1 MNRVCCLAL
10 FRCDTEETPLSYFLY
25 YHESNYHPPTAPTQ
39 HKGME
44 VHVTCVLSGNVHIV
58 EVEEGA
64 TVLDVR
70 ERVGEVLQLGALPQL
85 WQQGG
90 EGRVLLG
97 GDGDAVSGTGLCS
110 GDTLLAEV
118 RTEVPHIEDVSA
130 SWKSPQYLGDCK
142 KRIVSLSPGGR
153 YCLYFNNSVGGE
165 LIQTN
170 LVTDTSTTVARLAPH
185 KVATAVAM
193 ISEQHFAYLTDTSV
207 HIMSTESTEEQVSFT
222 PALDCCGKLLSMT
235 GAPERVVVG
244 CQCSVRVFSLEGVCL
259 ARAEVPACHVTVS
272 PCARWVACLNTGLQ
286 LLDLETLSLVKV
298 FTVPVQSG
306 SRVLQCAPAFSP
318 CSGLVALSH
327 GTVVCICSVEDEQI
341 RHRFSGHDVTLSHIS
356 FSMCG
361 GYVLSCDGDRRLRR
375 WSLATGICDIMHNA
389 NYGIFW
395 FAVSRSM
402 KTVVYADVNELFVK
416 TLAFPRRIPTPPAPP
431 PPSASQTQQRRR
443 PQSQSRDKGCQCC

>member
-1 MNRVCCLAL
+1 M
-10 FRCDTEETPLSYFLY
+10 
-25 YHESNYHPPTAPTQ
+25 
-39 HKGME
+39 
-44 VHVTCVLSGNVHIV
+44 TCVLSGNVHIV

-118 RTEVPHIEDVSA
+118 RTEVPHIEVPTIEDVSA
-130 SWKSPQYLGDCK
+130 SWKSPQNLGFCK
-142 KRIVSLSPGGR
+142 KRVVALSPGGR
-153 YCLYFNNSVGGE
+153 YCLKYYNFSDPAGGR
-165 LIQTN
+165 LIQTD
-170 LVTDTSTTVARLAPH
+170 LVTGTSTTVARLALHEVP
-185 KVATAVAM
+185 TAVAM

-244 CQCSVRVFSLEGVCL
+244 CRCSVRVFSLEGVCL
-259 ARAEVPACHVTVS
+259 ARAEVPAFRVTVS

-298 FTVPVQSG
+298 FAVPVMG
-306 SRVLQCAPAFSP
+306 VNRILQPAPAFSP
-318 CSGLVALSH
+318 CSGLVARSYSDE
-327 GTVVCICSVEDEQI
+327 VYVCSVEDGQI
-341 RHRFSGHDVTLSHIS
+341 RHRFSGTHYGAS
-356 FSMCG
+356 FSTCG
-361 GYVLSCDGDRRLRR
+361 GYVLSYEECEGLKRYN
-375 WSLATGICDIMHNA
+375 LATGRDDMIHREKWTI
-389 NYGIFW
+389 YW
-395 FAVSRSM
+395 FVVSRNM
-402 KTVVYADVNELFVK
+402 KTVVYSDVNELFVR
-416 TLAFPRRIPTPPAPP
+416 TICFPESTPT
-431 PPSASQTQQRRR
+431 SERQH

>member
-1 MNRVCCLAL
+1 M
-10 FRCDTEETPLSYFLY
+10 
-25 YHESNYHPPTAPTQ
+25 
-39 HKGME
+39 
-44 VHVTCVLSGNVHIV
+44 TCVLSGNVHIV
-58 EVEEGA
+58 EVEEAA

-130 SWKSPQYLGDCK
+130 SWKSPQNLGDCE
-142 KRIVSLSPGGR
+142 KRIVALSSGRR
-153 YCLYFNNSVGGE
+153 YCLRFDKTAGDKI
-165 LIQTN
+165 IQTD
-170 LVTDTSTTVARLAPH
+170 LVTGTSTTITRLAPDD
-185 KVATAVAM
+185 VATAVAM

-272 PCARWVACLNTGLQ
+272 PCARWVACLHTGLQ

-298 FTVPVQSG
+298 FTVPEQSG
-306 SRVLQCAPAFSP
+306 RRVLQCAPAFSP

-327 GTVVCICSVEDEQI
+327 RSVVFVCSVEDGQI
-341 RHRFSGHDVTLSHIS
+341 RHRFSGQEQFVSHIS

-361 GYVLSCDGDRRLRR
+361 GYVLSCDGEESLRR
-375 WSLATGICDIMHNA
+375 WNLATGICDIIHRERW
-389 NYGIFW
+389 GIYW

-402 KTVVYADVNELFVK
+402 RTVVCVDVNECFVRS
-416 TLAFPRRIPTPPAPP
+416 LASPLSPPRSAAA
-431 PPSASQTQQRRR
+431 PSASQTQQQRR

>member
-1 MNRVCCLAL
+1 M
-10 FRCDTEETPLSYFLY
+10 
-25 YHESNYHPPTAPTQ
+25 
-39 HKGME
+39 
-44 VHVTCVLSGNVHIV
+44 TCVLSGNVHIV

-64 TVLDVR
+64 TVLGVR

-142 KRIVSLSPGGR
+142 KRIVALSPGGR
-153 YCLYFNNSVGGE
+153 YCLYFNNSEGGG
-165 LIQTN
+165 LIQKD
-170 LVTDTSTTVARLAPH
+170 LVTGTPTTIVARLAPH
-185 KVATAVAM
+185 EVATAVAM

-244 CQCSVRVFSLEGVCL
+244 CQCSVRVFSLVGVCL

-298 FTVPVQSG
+298 FTVPVESG

-327 GTVVCICSVEDEQI
+327 GHVVFVCSVEDGQI
-341 RHRFSGHDVTLSHIS
+341 RHRFSGQERSVSHIS

-361 GYVLSCDGDRRLRR
+361 GYVLYCDGDRRLLR
-375 WSLATGICDIMHNA
+375 WNFVTGICDIIHNA
-389 NYGIFW
+389 YWGIFW

-402 KTVVYADVNELFVK
+402 KTVVCVHVSDISVR
-416 TLAFPRRIPTPPAPP
+416 TLASNLSPPRSVPAPSAP
-431 PPSASQTQQRRR
+431 SAPSASQTQQQRR

>member
-1 MNRVCCLAL
+1 MA
-10 FRCDTEETPLSYFLY
+10 
-25 YHESNYHPPTAPTQ
+25 A
-39 HKGME
+39 
-44 VHVTCVLSGNVHIV
+44 
-58 EVEEGA
+58 
-64 TVLDVR
+64 
-70 ERVGEVLQLGALPQL
+70 
-85 WQQGG
+85 GG

-130 SWKSPQYLGDCK
+130 SWKSPQNLGDCEK
-142 KRIVSLSPGGR
+142 LIVALSSGGR
-153 YCLYFNNSVGGE
+153 YCLNFDKLAGDKI
-165 LIQTN
+165 IQTD
-170 LVTDTSTTVARLAPH
+170 LVTGTSTTVARLAPH
-185 KVATAVAM
+185 IVATAVAV

-259 ARAEVPACHVTVS
+259 ARAEVPACHMTVS

-298 FTVPVQSG
+298 FDNPQRSGGFFLQSPPPV
-306 SRVLQCAPAFSP
+306 FSP
-318 CSGLVALSH
+318 CSGLVALSQRS
-327 GTVVCICSVEDEQI
+327 VVYVCSVEDEQI
-341 RHRFSGHDVTLSHIS
+341 RHRFSGQERFVSYIS

-361 GYVLSCDGDRRLRR
+361 GYVLSCDGARRLLR
-375 WSLATGICDIMHNA
+375 WNLATGICDIMHNA

-402 KTVVYADVNELFVK
+402 KTVVYADVSELFVK
-416 TLAFPRRIPTPPAPP
+416 TLASPRRVPAPP
-431 PPSASQTQQRRR
+431 VPSASQTQQQRR

>member
-1 MNRVCCLAL
+1 M
-10 FRCDTEETPLSYFLY
+10 
-25 YHESNYHPPTAPTQ
+25 
-39 HKGME
+39 
-44 VHVTCVLSGNVHIV
+44 TCVLSGNVHIV

-110 GDTLLAEV
+110 GDTLLAE

-130 SWKSPQYLGDCK
+130 SWNSPQNLGYCEE
-142 KRIVSLSPGGR
+142 RIVALSPGGR
-153 YCLYFNNSVGGE
+153 YCLKHRNPAGSE
-165 LIQTN
+165 LVLRDLIAG
-170 LVTDTSTTVARLAPH
+170 TSTIVARLAPH
-185 KVATAVAM
+185 EVPTAVAM

-207 HIMSTESTEEQVSFT
+207 HIMSRERTEEQVSFT

-244 CQCSVRVFSLEGVCL
+244 CQCSVRVLSLEGVCL
-259 ARAEVPACHVTVS
+259 ARAEVPAFRVTVS

-286 LLDLETLSLVKV
+286 LLDLETLSLVKL
-298 FTVPVQSG
+298 FTVPEQSG
-306 SRVLQCAPAFSP
+306 PWSLQSAPAFSP

-327 GTVVCICSVEDEQI
+327 SDEVYVCSVEDGQI
-341 RHRFSGHDVTLSHIS
+341 RHRFSGTHYGAS
-356 FSMCG
+356 FSTCG
-361 GYVLSCDGDRRLRR
+361 GYVLSSDSCEGLKRYN
-375 WSLATGICDIMHNA
+375 LATGISDVIHKEKWTI
-389 NYGIFW
+389 YW
-395 FAVSRSM
+395 FVVSRNM
-402 KTVVYADVNELFVK
+402 KTVVYSDVNELFVR
-416 TLAFPRRIPTPPAPP
+416 TIVSPESAPTSVPTSVPT
-431 PPSASQTQQRRR
+431 SERQH

>member
-1 MNRVCCLAL
+1 MRRKRCRGEEGCVHRVCCLAL
-10 FRCDTEETPLSYFLY
+10 LRCDTETPLSSNFPY
-25 YHESNYHPPTAPTQ
+25 YHSPTAPTQ

-118 RTEVPHIEDVSA
+118 RTEVPDIEDVSA
-130 SWKSPQYLGDCK
+130 SWKSPQHLGDCK
-142 KRIVSLSPGGR
+142 NHIVALSPGRR
-153 YCLYFNNSVGGE
+153 YCLYFNNSAGGE

-170 LVTDTSTTVARLAPH
+170 LVTGTSTTVARLAPH
-185 KVATAVAM
+185 IVATAVAM

-298 FTVPVQSG
+298 FTVPEQSV
-306 SRVLQCAPAFSP
+306 RCFLQCAPAFSP
-318 CSGLVALSH
+318 CSGLGALSH
-327 GTVVCICSVEDEQI
+327 GSVVFVCSVEDGQI
-341 RHRFSGHDVTLSHIS
+341 RHRFSGHERSVSYIS

-361 GYVLSCDGDRRLRR
+361 GYVLACDGEESLRR
-375 WSLATGICDIMHNA
+375 WSLATGICDIIHNA
-389 NYGIFW
+389 NWGIFW

-402 KTVVYADVNELFVK
+402 KTVVCADLDEVFVRTCK
-416 TLAFPRRIPTPPAPP
+416 KPRSVPAAPK
-431 PPSASQTQQRRR
+431 
-443 PQSQSRDKGCQCC
+443 DKGCQCC

>member
-1 MNRVCCLAL
+1 M
-10 FRCDTEETPLSYFLY
+10 
-25 YHESNYHPPTAPTQ
+25 
-39 HKGME
+39 
-44 VHVTCVLSGNVHIV
+44 TCVLSGNVHIV

-130 SWKSPQYLGDCK
+130 SWKSPQYPGYCK
-142 KRIVSLSPGGR
+142 KRIVALSPGGR
-153 YCLYFNNSVGGE
+153 YCLYFNNAAGGE
-165 LIQTN
+165 LIQTD
-170 LVTDTSTTVARLAPH
+170 LVTGTSTTIARLAPH
-185 KVATAVAM
+185 IVATAVAM

-244 CQCSVRVFSLEGVCL
+244 CQCSVRVFSLVGVCL

-272 PCARWVACLNTGLQ
+272 PCARWVACLHTGLQ

-298 FTVPVQSG
+298 FTVPTRDSRILQS
-306 SRVLQCAPAFSP
+306 APAFSP
-318 CSGLVALSH
+318 CSGLVALSD
-327 GTVVCICSVEDEQI
+327 GTVVCVCSVEDGQI
-341 RHRFSGHDVTLSHIS
+341 RHRFSGNERSASHIA

-361 GYVLSCDGDRRLRR
+361 GYVLSGDRAGRLRR
-375 WSLATGICDIMHNA
+375 WILATGICDIIHNA
-389 NYGIFW
+389 EWGIYW

-416 TLAFPRRIPTPPAPP
+416 TLGSPRSAPAPP
-431 PPSASQTQQRRR
+431 ASHSQQQRR

>member
-1 MNRVCCLAL
+1 M
-10 FRCDTEETPLSYFLY
+10 
-25 YHESNYHPPTAPTQ
+25 
-39 HKGME
+39 
-44 VHVTCVLSGNVHIV
+44 TCVLSGNVHIV

-118 RTEVPHIEDVSA
+118 RTEVSHIDDVSA
-130 SWKSPQYLGDCK
+130 SWKSPRYLGYCK
-142 KRIVSLSPGGR
+142 DRIVALSPGGR
-153 YCLYFNNSVGGE
+153 YCLKYEKLSEGK
-165 LIQTN
+165 LIQTD
-170 LVTDTSTTVARLAPH
+170 LVTGTPTTVAHLAPH
-185 KVATAVAM
+185 EVATAVAM

-286 LLDLETLSLVKV
+286 LLDLETLFLVKV
-298 FTVPVQSG
+298 FTVPEQSG
-306 SRVLQCAPAFSP
+306 NRVLQSAPAFSP

-327 GTVVCICSVEDEQI
+327 GSVVYVCSVEDGQI
-341 RHRFSGHDVTLSHIS
+341 RHRFSGQKKFVSHIS

-361 GYVLSCDGDRRLRR
+361 GYVLSCDGEESLRR
-375 WSLATGICDIMHNA
+375 WNLATRICDIILKERW
-389 NYGIFW
+389 GIYW

-402 KTVVYADVNELFVK
+402 KTAVCVDLSQLFVR
-416 TLAFPRRIPTPPAPP
+416 TLVSPLRPPRSVPAPPAPP
-431 PPSASQTQQRRR
+431 APSASQTQQQRR

>member
-1 MNRVCCLAL
+1 M
-10 FRCDTEETPLSYFLY
+10 
-25 YHESNYHPPTAPTQ
+25 
-39 HKGME
+39 
-44 VHVTCVLSGNVHIV
+44 TCVLSGNVHIV

-130 SWKSPQYLGDCK
+130 SWKSPQHLGDYE
-142 KRIVSLSPGGR
+142 KRIVALSSGRR
-153 YCLYFNNSVGGE
+153 YCLRFDKTAGDKI
-165 LIQTN
+165 IQTD
-170 LVTDTSTTVARLAPH
+170 LVTGTSTTVARLAPH
-185 KVATAVAM
+185 IVATAVAM

-244 CQCSVRVFSLEGVCL
+244 CRCSVRVFSLEGVCL

-272 PCARWVACLNTGLQ
+272 PCARWVACLHTGLQ

-298 FTVPVQSG
+298 FTVPVQS
-306 SRVLQCAPAFSP
+306 VLWFLQPAPAFSP

-327 GTVVCICSVEDEQI
+327 GSVVFVCSVEDGQI
-341 RHRFSGHDVTLSHIS
+341 RHRLSGHERSVSYIS

-361 GYVLSCDGDRRLRR
+361 GYVLSCDRGESLRR
-375 WSLATGICDIMHNA
+375 WNLATGICDIIHNETW
-389 NYGIFW
+389 GIYW

-402 KTVVYADVNELFVK
+402 KTAVCAGVCDISVR
-416 TLAFPRRIPTPPAPP
+416 TLASPRSAPA
-431 PPSASQTQQRRR
+431 PSASQTQQQRR

>member
-1 MNRVCCLAL
+1 M
-10 FRCDTEETPLSYFLY
+10 
-25 YHESNYHPPTAPTQ
+25 
-39 HKGME
+39 
-44 VHVTCVLSGNVHIV
+44 TCVLSGNVHIV

-118 RTEVPHIEDVSA
+118 RTEVPHIEDISA
-130 SWKSPQYLGDCK
+130 SWKSPQNLGYCK
-142 KRIVSLSPGGR
+142 QRIVALSPGGR
-153 YCLYFNNSVGGE
+153 YCLYFKHRAGKE
-165 LIQTN
+165 LIQTD
-170 LVTDTSTTVARLAPH
+170 LVTGTSTTIARLAPH
-185 KVATAVAM
+185 IVATAVAM

-259 ARAEVPACHVTVS
+259 ARAEVPAFHVTVS
-272 PCARWVACLNTGLQ
+272 PCARWVACLHTGLQ

-298 FTVPVQSG
+298 FTVPEQSVFW
-306 SRVLQCAPAFSP
+306 SLQPAPAFSP

-327 GTVVCICSVEDEQI
+327 RHVVYVCSVEDGQI
-341 RHRFSGHDVTLSHIS
+341 RHCFSGHHATVSHIA

-361 GYVLSCDGDRRLRR
+361 GYVLSCDGEESLRR
-375 WSLATGICDIMHNA
+375 WSLATGICDIIHNA
-389 NYGIFW
+389 TWGIYW
-395 FAVSRSM
+395 FAVSRNM
-402 KTVVYADVNELFVK
+402 KTAVYADVNELFVK
-416 TLAFPRRIPTPPAPP
+416 TLGSPRSAPAPP
-431 PPSASQTQQRRR
+431 ASHSQQQRR